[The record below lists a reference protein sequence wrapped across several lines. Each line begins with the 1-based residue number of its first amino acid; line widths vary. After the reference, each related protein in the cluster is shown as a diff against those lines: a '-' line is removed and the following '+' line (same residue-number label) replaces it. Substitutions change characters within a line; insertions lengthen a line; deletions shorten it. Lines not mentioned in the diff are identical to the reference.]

1 MHVQVAKVNMLLQGA
16 KSDRE
21 SKETRGRGG
30 GGGRERERARARE
43 RERHWRGIR
52 NLKRIERV
60 SITREPVYR
69 L

>member
-21 SKETRGRGG
+21 SKEMRGRGG
-30 GGGRERERARARE
+30 EGERERE